1 MKWHAAQKLLG
12 VALAVYVVCDILLTP
27 PAGIESRNPSHVTG
41 VGIVGLALLF
51 IGLATSVVAIVLL
64 FRRPERAPLIGLF
77 AALLF
82 LPAFLEEQTG
92 HFSSLPAPTG
102 IEAVEIVQAGVSV
115 IVIVLSV
122 WMWRTRSVEPKNR

>member
-1 MKWHAAQKLLG
+1 MKLRPAQKLLG
-12 VALAVYVVCDILLTP
+12 VTLGVYVVCDILLTP
-27 PAGIESRNPSHVTG
+27 PAGIETRNPSHVTG

-51 IGLATSVVAIVLL
+51 IGLAMSVVALVLL
-64 FRRPERAPLIGLF
+64 FRRPERAPVIGLI
-77 AALLF
+77 AAVLF

-115 IVIVLSV
+115 IVIALSV
-122 WMWRTRSVEPKNR
+122 WIWRTRRVES